1 MAKRKQNNKLI
12 IGTILSALLIVGTG
26 TLAYLTKGFQD
37 WSFNQNQKND
47 DLGLETEIKSSG
59 LELRLLNTT
68 ENEDGSITKSFNFT
82 IKPKIITNKNLVI
95 NSKYKDGTLVDE
107 SVLEVTYEYPYDNS
121 GYINIICK
129 QAFSQQIEVNIA
141 SESNSEVKAIIKV
154 DYVKKVLNVE
164 TKENV
169 LNSYYCFDNN
179 FNSDTIAFI
188 TMKELENYDIN
199 QFLNITYSQYSKDKN
214 YTFKLSSVTS
224 TLGTTDFEAPS
235 NDLQIE
241 QNRISDTFKNKIETE
256 FMKKVF
262 LDNEE
267 PFEALWNLA
276 ETDDDRVILKY
287 YSNDQYSY
295 ASLSSTF
302 NIVCEQ
308 DNKINYSFTLNFWLC
323 CYEKYAAK
331 EIPAQS
337 LNFETTEV
345 EF

>member
-12 IGTILSALLIVGTG
+12 VGTIISALLIVGTG

-107 SVLEVTYEYPYDNS
+107 SVLKVTYQYTYENT

-141 SESNSEVKAIIKV
+141 SESNSEVKATIKV

-169 LNSYYCFDNN
+169 LDSHYCFDNN
-179 FNSDTIAFI
+179 FHADIIAF
-188 TMKELENYDIN
+188 TAMKELENYDIN

-241 QNRISDTFKNKIETE
+241 QNRISDIFKNKIETE

-262 LDNEE
+262 LDNAE

-276 ETDDDRVILKY
+276 ETDDDRVILKH
-287 YSNDQYSY
+287 YSNDQYLY

-302 NIVCEQ
+302 NIICEQ
-308 DNKINYSFTLNFWLC
+308 DNNINYSFTLGFWLC
-323 CYEKYAAK
+323 CFEKYTAK